1 MIETIPILFGVI
13 ITIVMVNIR
22 TVNAIDFE
30 PEGEEDELADPNG
43 FKKRIVEPGEYETVE
58 KLLWKNKYPITILD
72 DEIQVQVRNNVICYD
87 TEFEDLSTYN
97 INSTKAE
104 PPRKTITTK
113 MIQGHNALPDGLSL
127 KVLKRVKEEVF
138 NQAEETDNGEIII
151 NGIEPITEE
160 KYIPSNQELAY
171 KSLKAYMN
179 QEQQYVVDN
188 EPFRQMIANHFND
201 KGLRTTRQ
209 SLVLPTPANICKP
222 VDERDLVKILKDEML
237 DTEHKGNMIKRTACE
252 MVDYTRYA
260 EKTPNKILFPNGF
273 YDFDTME
280 FKKHSDEIIIITKES
295 PYNYRE
301 DLIEAPVPEQVKELC
316 TSLKTTPEEE
326 LNYDKH
332 IRPLLQCFGYLLTD
346 GNPLK
351 CLIIFIGEID
361 SGKGIA
367 IKIMMKLLNDKISQA
382 DIFNFRDIHNEEQ
395 YSIIKNDLNVINE
408 FTQMKDNAGFRNI
421 TGNDPIETRQN
432 YNGTVNH
439 PATEVSKTIL
449 STNRLNKLIDTVETH
464 DYDRLSYY
472 LEFRANYTKKNLN
485 LENSIIN
492 NHETMEWI
500 ITNSIHELK
509 QSINHN
515 TKGYEL
521 DCHHN
526 EEELLNMMEK
536 YENPEATLLKQKYI
550 YDPYHNNKDYTN
562 EDYVLVDD
570 IKQLLPHIRQNNKI
584 NELLTMTYDHNFS
597 SQVFKVNG
605 KSKRG
610 YKGLIPI
617 SNYIE
622 EEKQN

>member
-1 MIETIPILFGVI
+1 MISIVFFGMIVTI
-13 ITIVMVNIR
+13 MMANIR
-22 TVNAIDFE
+22 IVNAVNMEDEIED
-30 PEGEEDELADPNG
+30 DELADPNG
-43 FKKRIVEPGEYETVE
+43 FKKYTPTEKGEYETIE

-72 DEIQVQVRNNVICYD
+72 DEIQVQYKNMVICYD
-87 TEFEDLSTYN
+87 TEFGELSCYN
-97 INSTKAE
+97 KNSRQAE
-104 PPRKTITTK
+104 PTRKAITDK
-113 MIQGHNALPDGLSL
+113 MLQGHNKCPDGLGL
-127 KVLKRVKEEVF
+127 KVIKKVIEEVF
-138 NQAEETDNGEIII
+138 DQVTETDNGDIII
-151 NGIEPITEE
+151 DGTEPVTEE
-160 KYIPSNQELAY
+160 IYIPSSQEKAY
-171 KSLKAYMN
+171 ESLKAYMN
-179 QEQQYVVDN
+179 QDQQYVIDN
-188 EPFRQMIANHFND
+188 EYFRQLIANYFNV
-201 KGLRTTRQ
+201 KGLRTTKQ
-209 SLVLPTPANICKP
+209 GLVLPTPNNIGKL
-222 VDERDLVKILKDEML
+222 VIKRDLVKILKDEVL
-237 DTEHKGNMIKRTACE
+237 DTEHKGNMIKETACD

-260 EKTPNKILFPNGF
+260 EKTPNKILFNNGY

-280 FKKHSDEIIIITKES
+280 FKTKSDELIFITKES

-301 DLIEAPVPEQVKELC
+301 DLIEAPVPDSIQELC

-326 LNYDKH
+326 LDYDKH

-351 CLIIFIGEID
+351 CLITFIGKRD

-367 IKIMMKLLNDKISQA
+367 IKIMMRLLNNKVSQA
-382 DIFNFRDIHNEEQ
+382 DIFNFRDIHNEAQ

-408 FTQMKDNAGFRNI
+408 FTMMKDNAGFRNI

-439 PATEVSKTIL
+439 EATDVSKTIL

-472 LEFRANYTKKNLN
+472 IEFRVNYTTKNIN

-500 ITNSIHELK
+500 LANSIHELK
-509 QSINHN
+509 QSINPE
-515 TKGYEL
+515 TMGYEL

-550 YDPYHNNKDYTN
+550 YDPYYNTKNYTN
-562 EDYVLVDD
+562 EDYVLTED
-570 IKQLLPHIRQNNKI
+570 IRKLLPHIRQNPKI
-584 NELLTMTYDHNFS
+584 NELLTATYDHNFI

-622 EEKQN
+622 EEKEE